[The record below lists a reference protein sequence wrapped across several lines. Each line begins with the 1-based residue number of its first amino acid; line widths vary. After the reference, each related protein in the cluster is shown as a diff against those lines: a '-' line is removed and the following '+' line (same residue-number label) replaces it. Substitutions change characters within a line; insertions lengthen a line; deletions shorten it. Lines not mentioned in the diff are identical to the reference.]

1 MKIFRWGDDLG
12 VRVPRKLI
20 RELDL
25 KDGDEVNLEIIGE
38 KTFVISKIL
47 GRRKSPSLGSPAP
60 QPLRRPVRR

>member
-1 MKIFRWGDDLG
+1 MKIFRWGDDVG

-38 KTFVISKIL
+38 KTFVISKIS
-47 GRRKSPSLGSPAP
+47 GRPPIA
-60 QPLRRPVRR
+60 